1 MAAEVESG
9 HEDEMRWHVRKG
21 LDKEDN
27 EGDPEALG
35 VSLSLSNCL
44 ASLIVKSYF
53 SQKQFS
59 ILDDV
64 RKP

>member
-1 MAAEVESG
+1 MKGQRRET
-9 HEDEMRWHVRKG
+9 RWYMRKG

-35 VSLSLSNCL
+35 VSLPLSNFL

-53 SQKQFS
+53 SQKQFY

-64 RKP
+64 RKS

>member
-1 MAAEVESG
+1 M
-9 HEDEMRWHVRKG
+9 RKG

-35 VSLSLSNCL
+35 VSLPLSNFL

-53 SQKQFS
+53 SQKQFY

-64 RKP
+64 RKS